1 MPTRPTSGRRT
12 ALLLLNIFAAAT
24 ALSASANLGTT
35 NTTTLLAT
43 YALNAWWIHVLTRTA
58 HLWNNHS
65 ATTTLPALIYTTT
78 AALTILALHHRWD
91 SLGSA
96 WTMQTATRSIIFELS
111 SIAGIPWAYTAIY
124 LRQKKTNRKPENQ
137 NNDLRDRPAL
147 R

>member
-12 ALLLLNIFAAAT
+12 ALLLISIFAAAT

-96 WTMQTATRSIIFELS
+96 WTMQSATRSIIFELS
-111 SIAGIPWAYTAIY
+111 SIAGPGPT
-124 LRQKKTNRKPENQ
+124 RPSTCDKRKTNRKPENQ

>member
-43 YALNAWWIHVLTRTA
+43 YALNAWWIHVL
-58 HLWNNHS
+58 WNNHP

-111 SIAGIPWAYTAIY
+111 SIAGIPWAYMAIY
-124 LRQKKTNRKPENQ
+124 LRQKKNQQKAGKPKQ
-137 NNDLRDRPAL
+137 
-147 R
+147 